1 MSYSL
6 KGITKLRN
14 FGRMNGIIVK
24 ILDLFINLL
33 VKFILGKKQN
43 FINAVSDF
51 SLNIE
56 TKFLYLIS
64 KKISQYYR
72 KTREKRLN

>member
-1 MSYSL
+1 
-6 KGITKLRN
+6 
-14 FGRMNGIIVK
+14 MNGIIVK

-33 VKFILGKKQN
+33 VKFILGKMRN
-43 FINAVSDF
+43 FINAVSGF